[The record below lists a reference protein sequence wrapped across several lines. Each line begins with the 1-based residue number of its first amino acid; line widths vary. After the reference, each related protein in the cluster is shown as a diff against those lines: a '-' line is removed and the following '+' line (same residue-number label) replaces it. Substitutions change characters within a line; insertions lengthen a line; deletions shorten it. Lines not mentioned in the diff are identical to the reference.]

1 MDQFAKLELREWG
14 SFFHCS
20 VIILFFFVG
29 KHSSAITATV
39 LLCYDG
45 LGGSRRP
52 LEDFAGSF
60 NKYVMKNF
68 VFLKSVFTDVTEVV
82 FKVN

>member
-1 MDQFAKLELREWG
+1 MGLVFSLQCNCF
-14 SFFHCS
+14 
-20 VIILFFFVG
+20 VFFVG

-52 LEDFAGSF
+52 LEDFAGSG

>member
-1 MDQFAKLELREWG
+1 MDQFAKLELRRLV
-14 SFFHCS
+14 SFCHCS
-20 VIILFFFVG
+20 VIVLFFVG